1 MGDATF
7 EHGFGRELLIQMNW
21 IDIARDAGEQD
32 EIRLGRR
39 SGHTDGQIF
48 AIITVD
54 VIGLRK
60 EVHTILISLYELF
73 GP

>member
-32 EIRLGRR
+32 EIRRGAR
-39 SGHTDGQIF
+39 SGHADGQIF

-60 EVHTILISLYELF
+60 DVHTILISLYELF
-73 GP
+73 GL